1 MGLVVLVLLL
11 MGQLGPLIGVNFR
24 PVLTASVAGG
34 CYSASTGTC
43 GSFERHPWLGIEFQP
58 GHCGPGHYAHPLPW
72 VVPHSD
78 FVGFPCS
85 IVTGRPPAFLFQL
98 S

>member
-1 MGLVVLVLLL
+1 MLVLLL
-11 MGQLGPLIGVNFR
+11 MGQLGPLIGVDCW

-34 CYSASTGTC
+34 CYSASTGTY
-43 GSFERHPWLGIEFQP
+43 GSFERHPWLGIEFQL
-58 GHCGPGHYAHPLPW
+58 GHCGPGHYAHLLPW

-78 FVGFPCS
+78 SVGFPCS
-85 IVTGRPPAFLFQL
+85 IFTGRSPTFLFQL